1 MQIALNNCN
10 ARVSYLILQYYK
22 TQVFFLS
29 LSSVCHA
36 SSTHLSPK
44 HRPAIWLKLG
54 DERGEGE
61 VVSECRR

>member
-10 ARVSYLILQYYK
+10 ARVSYLILQHYK
-22 TQVFFLS
+22 TQVFVLS
-29 LSSVCHA
+29 LSVCHA

-61 VVSECRR
+61 VVSE